1 MGNFIGQFFQSVSVT
16 STNSTVTIG
25 FPARMVIL
33 INDGNNEVYFTLISD
48 TATTS
53 NGTILAGEMM
63 TFSTSNPDSVTEELG
78 AICTGAETSTLRVLA
93 WK

>member
-25 FPARMVIL
+25 FAARMVIL
-33 INDGNNEVYFTLISD
+33 INDGNNEVYFTLIGD

-53 NGTILAGEMM
+53 NGTIQAGEMM
-63 TFSTSNPDSVTEELG
+63 TFNASNPDNVTGELG
-78 AICTGAETSTLRVLA
+78 VICESAETSTLRVLA